1 MNENKA
7 NYAKIGFF
15 VLAGVALL
23 VIVIAI
29 AGSRRLTQQAILAET
44 FFSESVTGLDIGS
57 AVKYR
62 GVPVGEVKR
71 IGFVYSA
78 YREQAREEL
87 TPAMARQIR
96 VVMALDPE
104 RFGLLGTERADT
116 VLNQL
121 VAQGLRVK
129 IASSGMTGLA
139 FLEMDYF
146 REQPGEPVL
155 AEQPWKTHHPFIP
168 AVAST
173 MTALKKAVDD
183 VFVKLSAIDLQAL
196 GDEFLATLY
205 LLQHALARTDV
216 AALADETTA
225 LVKDLRAT
233 TLSLKRL
240 LDSPELDR
248 LPPALA
254 AAADSARRSAERIEA
269 RIEPVTVS
277 VTNLTGR
284 AACLAD
290 QANSLLTRHGA
301 QIGMTVE
308 ALARTA
314 QTLDQ
319 TAATQQGDLVALL
332 HDLRRA
338 ANGLERIISNLTSAP
353 SALLFGRPP
362 APLPETREP

>member
-15 VLAGVALL
+15 VLAGMVLMI
-23 VIVIAI
+23 IVIAI
-29 AGSRRLTQQAILAET
+29 AGSRGLTKRAILVET

-57 AVKYR
+57 PVKYR
-62 GVPVGEVKR
+62 GVPVGEVKH

-78 YREQAREEL
+78 YREQAHEEL
-87 TPAMARQIR
+87 TPARARQIL

-104 RFGLLGTERADT
+104 RFGLLGSERADA

-146 REQPGEPVL
+146 KGQPSEPAP
-155 AEQPWKTHHPFIP
+155 AELQLETHHPYIP
-168 AVAST
+168 SVAST

-183 VFVKLSAIDLQAL
+183 VFVKLSAVDLQAL

-205 LLQHALARTDV
+205 LVQHALAHTDV
-216 AALADETTA
+216 ATLAEETTA
-225 LVKDLRAT
+225 LMTELRESNR
-233 TLSLKRL
+233 SLKGL
-240 LDSPELDR
+240 LDSPELGR
-248 LPPALA
+248 LPSTLA
-254 AAADSARRSAERIEA
+254 ATAESARRTIERIES
-269 RIEPVTVS
+269 RIDPMTAS
-277 VTNLTGR
+277 VTNVTGR
-284 AACLAD
+284 AVCLME
-290 QANSLLTRHGA
+290 QANGLLEQHGA
-301 QIGMTVE
+301 QIGVTVE

-314 QTLDQ
+314 QTLDR
-319 TAATQQGDLVALL
+319 TAATQQGDVAALL
-332 HDLRRA
+332 EDLRRA
-338 ANGLERIISNLTSAP
+338 ADGLERIISNLTSAP

-362 APLPETREP
+362 APLPETRKP